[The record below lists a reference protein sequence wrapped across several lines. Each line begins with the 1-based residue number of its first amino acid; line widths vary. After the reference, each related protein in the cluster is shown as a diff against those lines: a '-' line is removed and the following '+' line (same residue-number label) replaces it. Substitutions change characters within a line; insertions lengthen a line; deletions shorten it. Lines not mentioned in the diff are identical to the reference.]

1 MMSSLYRILTTLA
14 LLAVLSV
21 TLSAQDDDGI
31 LYIDA
36 ENTVGSVS
44 PLVYGANFGPLQTIP
59 PDLIEMAQS
68 GNINY
73 LRFPGGRWGDQ
84 NDIRTQQIDALVRS
98 ASLIG
103 AETLSINVRLEN
115 GTPEA
120 AAALVRYVNIDNDY
134 DVRLWGIG
142 NEPDLFDDYTTEQ
155 YVREWRAIAEAM
167 RAVDPDILL
176 MGPET
181 SQWTGT
187 GQTERQDS
195 WVRAFLEANGDLVD
209 IVAVHRYPFPASL
222 NSTTTVEDL
231 RQNTVEWDTILD
243 NLRETVIEI
252 TGRDLP
258 VAITEVNSHWNSAI
272 GGEATND
279 SHYNAIWWADSLG
292 RLLYDEPY
300 AVAFFDFQS
309 ADSRGGTG
317 LLERYEVRPTYFV
330 YQLYG
335 QFGDALQY
343 TESDGDLSLYAA
355 HREDGALTIIV
366 VNLADNPI
374 TRSLELDGYTA
385 NRIDRTQYM
394 LEGLSELQT
403 LDTIDSYTF
412 PAQSITLFELYE

>member
-1 MMSSLYRILTTLA
+1 MLTLIALLTLA
-14 LLAVLSV
+14 I
-21 TLSAQDDDGI
+21 SAQDDSDV
-31 LYIDA
+31 LRVNA
-36 ENTVGSVS
+36 ENVVGSVS
-44 PLVYGANFGPLQTIP
+44 PLVYGANFGSLQTIP
-59 PDLIEMAQS
+59 PDLIDAAQES
-68 GNINY
+68 NLRY

-84 NDIRTQQIDALVRS
+84 NDIRTQQIDALMRS

-115 GTPEA
+115 GTPESA
-120 AAALVRYVNIDNDY
+120 AELVRYVNIENDY

-155 YVREWRAIAEAM
+155 YVQEWRLIAEAM

-209 IVAVHRYPFPASL
+209 IVAVHRYPFPSSL
-222 NSTTTVEDL
+222 NSTTTIDDL
-231 RQNTVEWDTILD
+231 RQNTAEWDTILD
-243 NLRETVIEI
+243 NLRATVLEI

-258 VAITEVNSHWNSAI
+258 VAITEVNSHWNAAI

-279 SHYNAIWWADSLG
+279 SHYNAVWWADSFG

-317 LLERYEVRPTYFV
+317 LLQRYEVRPTYYV

-335 QFGDALQY
+335 RFGDVLLQVEP
-343 TESDGDLSLYAA
+343 TPDVTIYAA
-355 HREDGALTIIV
+355 QRDDDALTLIV
-366 VNLADNPI
+366 VNLADEPHE
-374 TRSLELDGYTA
+374 R
-385 NRIDRTQYM
+385 
-394 LEGLSELQT
+394 T
-403 LDTIDSYTF
+403 LDIAGFTATDVEMTRYTSTGLTDTESIDISEAHIF
-412 PAQSITLFELYE
+412 PAQSITLFELYL